1 LLYLTDDL
9 LDNRLERVSQYG
21 DSVILASEPHS
32 LGLLLKDVIAFLQI
46 APERL
51 PERARQVLARARLLG
66 YPVEGKK
73 ALVVDD
79 DIRNIFAVTTLLE
92 RHRMKVVYAESG
104 QGAIEMLRQNPDVD
118 VVLMDIMMPE
128 MDGYDTIRV
137 MRRDPQ
143 WQQLPIIA
151 VTARALK
158 EDREQSLRS
167 GASDHLA
174 KPIDENKLIQ
184 LIALWT
190 RPHLRAA

>member
-1 LLYLTDDL
+1 MSPQAAY
-9 LDNRLERVSQYG
+9 NCS
-21 DSVILASEPHS
+21 
-32 LGLLLKDVIAFLQI
+32 LLLKDLVGLLHIP
-46 APERL
+46 PERL

-104 QGAIEMLRQNPDVD
+104 RGAIEMLRQNPDVD
-118 VVLMDIMMPE
+118 VILMDIMMPE
-128 MDGYDTIRV
+128 MDGYETIRI
-137 MRRDPQ
+137 MRKEPQ

-174 KPIDENKLIQ
+174 KPIDENKLVQ